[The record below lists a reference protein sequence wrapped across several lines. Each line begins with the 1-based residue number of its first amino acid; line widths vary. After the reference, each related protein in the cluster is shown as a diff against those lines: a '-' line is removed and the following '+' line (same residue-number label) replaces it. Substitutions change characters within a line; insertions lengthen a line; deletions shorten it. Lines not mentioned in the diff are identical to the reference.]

1 MQSNT
6 TSQKRQGE
14 GGNAAWRGCV
24 GYKCR
29 GDVGPLGPLGY
40 DFSQHSPTTRPSV
53 GRTAGKAFLLSGRVE
68 LSSAEAHVIKGGTV
82 GVVELTQDDRTLAHT
97 ELKSALIGSWY
108 SYPVVEV

>member
-14 GGNAAWRGCV
+14 GGNAALRGCV

-40 DFSQHSPTTRPSV
+40 DFSQHSPTARPSV
-53 GRTAGKAFLLSGRVE
+53 ERTAGKAFLLSGRVL
-68 LSSAEAHVIKGGTV
+68 LSSA
-82 GVVELTQDDRTLAHT
+82 D
-97 ELKSALIGSWY
+97 Y
-108 SYPVVEV
+108 